1 MTSLILLLCTVFV
14 TLTAQNSVTHSSGK
28 DLNERRAAQRKA
40 TKAAKDTLKPIYPI
54 AQIAPESIEETKNNA
69 VDLRTPANIVT
80 DTIYNEKDG
89 RYSIGTR
96 LGEGKLITTPI
107 LLNEM
112 EYTKWR
118 IERSMQN
125 YFRKRIDEDWAEA
138 EGKNKF
144 DFTDM
149 QFDLGP
155 AEKIFGPRR
164 CENKDTG

>member
-1 MTSLILLLCTVFV
+1 MSKRVTSLILLLCTVFV

-89 RYSIGTR
+89 TYSIGTR

-107 LLNEM
+107 LPKPRVKTNSTSPICSSTWALP
-112 EYTKWR
+112 
-118 IERSMQN
+118 
-125 YFRKRIDEDWAEA
+125 RKSSA
-138 EGKNKF
+138 
-144 DFTDM
+144 
-149 QFDLGP
+149 P
-155 AEKIFGPRR
+155 AV
-164 CENKDTG
+164 